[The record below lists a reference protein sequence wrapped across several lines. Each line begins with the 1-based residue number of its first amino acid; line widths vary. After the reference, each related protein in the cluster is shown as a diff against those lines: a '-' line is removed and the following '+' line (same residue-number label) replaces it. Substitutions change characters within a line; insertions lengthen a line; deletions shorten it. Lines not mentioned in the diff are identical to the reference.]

1 MQPCGVKVNV
11 GESVRTSLAA
21 SLTEFDMPP
30 VIVWALGAFGAAV
43 AVKWLA
49 REARRISA
57 APQSQDAARA
67 EVRQPEIPT
76 LEQDPVTGI
85 YRPK

>member
-1 MQPCGVKVNV
+1 
-11 GESVRTSLAA
+11 
-21 SLTEFDMPP
+21 MPP
-30 VIVWALGAFGAAV
+30 VIIWALGAFGAAV

-57 APQSQDAARA
+57 RLHPQDAARA
-67 EVRQPEIPT
+67 EVRQPEVRT
-76 LEQDPVTGI
+76 LEQDPVTGV